1 MFLLYS
7 LRNFLNVYFKRKI
20 KFIASDLDGTLL
32 NSSKEITQYNHKIIN
47 DYNIEFIL
55 SSR

>member
-1 MFLLYS
+1 M
-7 LRNFLNVYFKRKI
+7 
-20 KFIASDLDGTLL
+20 DGTLL